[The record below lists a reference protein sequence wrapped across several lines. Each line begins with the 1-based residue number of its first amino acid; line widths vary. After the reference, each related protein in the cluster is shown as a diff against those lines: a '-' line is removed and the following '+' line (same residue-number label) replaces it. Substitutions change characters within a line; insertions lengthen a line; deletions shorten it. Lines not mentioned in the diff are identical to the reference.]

1 MRIGLCGAQG
11 TGKTSLA
18 MAFSQQ
24 WYVPY
29 LDANLRNV
37 FGRFNYTLADAA
49 QLPLLDRLML
59 QESMIDQLKYVVE
72 HKSQFIIDRS
82 FIDIAAY
89 TLAILPYDLAEE
101 SQEAVMA
108 NRLVE
113 RCLRLQIAHF
123 DKTLLLQP
131 GIELNKEERLRIN
144 RGSQS
149 WIALD
154 RINSYSHCLL
164 ARLPKESAA
173 YVPAAV
179 VDFEK
184 RSQILALFTEKAYQA
199 KVSEFNCI

>member
-18 MAFSQQ
+18 FAFSCQ
-24 WYVPY
+24 WHVQY
-29 LDANLRNV
+29 LDAMLREV

-49 QLPLLDRLML
+49 KLPLLDRLML
-59 QESMIDQLKYVVE
+59 QEAMIDQLTYVVE
-72 HKSQFIIDRS
+72 NKKNFIVDRS

-89 TLAILPYDLAEE
+89 TLAILPYDLDET
-101 SQEAVMA
+101 SSEAIMA

-113 RCLRLQIAHF
+113 RCLASQQQHF

-131 GIELNKEERLRIN
+131 GIVLNEQERLRVN

-149 WIALD
+149 WVALE
-154 RINSYSHCLL
+154 RINSYSHYLL
-164 ARLPKESAA
+164 SRLPKDSAA

-184 RSQILALFTEKAYQA
+184 RNMILALFTGKAYNA
-199 KVSEFNCI
+199 KVSEFNRI